1 MRDEIETLAHG
12 LPQKDNTSL
21 NNTNSTVF
29 NYNSLFKR
37 EKSENLE
44 SPDNKTNNK
53 LNSDSPII
61 NEHVETLHQ
70 KISELNN
77 YPNFYSLL
85 TFNFIHKRY
94 FKKREDGV
102 DLLFKK
108 TTNSYSSL

>member
-21 NNTNSTVF
+21 NNTNSTGF
-29 NYNSLFKR
+29 NSLFKR

-44 SPDNKTNNK
+44 SSDNKTNNK

-70 KISELNN
+70 KISELIN
-77 YPNFYSLL
+77 YLNHY
-85 TFNFIHKRY
+85 
-94 FKKREDGV
+94 
-102 DLLFKK
+102 
-108 TTNSYSSL
+108 